1 MNNDQDRRVL
11 LAIALTLLVWLGW
24 SWFAAPPL
32 APKPTPEASPAA
44 ADGSGGP
51 VPSAA
56 ATPRAPAAPV
66 ETPCTG
72 TGEVLAT
79 EIASLKLGDC
89 GGLRAVELV
98 GREAPITVTPWWL
111 WAWRKVSF
119 QSPGPWS
126 PYGESMG
133 VEHLLSESGAFGL
146 PGAGPFGARGTWS
159 VQRAGDGLRAERV
172 TPDGL
177 RIVQELKPGADPDR
191 FVLRVRYEA
200 TAGAVDG
207 PFWIGVSDRFADIG
221 DLYDVRPRLEAV
233 VDGDLENLQTPSELG
248 TEELFEGPVSW
259 VGVADRY
266 FLAALQIPGEG
277 WGTYRHVRTGE
288 LTGGYVV
295 SSTARLE
302 PGAAIDASFDVYVG
316 PKEVERLDVLGGGL
330 EEGATLGFFGFFAK
344 ILLFFL
350 HIFYAAI
357 PNWGVAII
365 ALTFLVRASFYPL
378 AAKAF
383 RSGKAMQAIQPK
395 LKEIQEKYADDRE
408 AQTRETMKLLQEHG
422 VNPLSGCFPLLVQMP
437 VFFALYSALLQT
449 PALYHADFAYIR
461 DLSMP
466 DPFGLFPALMIV
478 GMVFQQRMTP
488 LTGMDPTQAQMM
500 RLMPYLFGLFMFNV
514 PAGLSLYY
522 VVNTVLAILQQ
533 WYNTRS
539 YASSQAATPAPG
551 VPT

>member
-24 SWFAAPPL
+24 SWFAAPPR
-32 APKPTPEASPAA
+32 APEPTPEASTAVARGVGAA
-44 ADGSGGP
+44 S
-51 VPSAA
+51 S
-56 ATPRAPAAPV
+56 ATPVVPAAPV

-72 TGEVLAT
+72 AGEVLPT
-79 EIASLKLGDC
+79 EIAQLKLGDC
-89 GGLRAVELV
+89 GGIRAVELV

-111 WAWRKVSF
+111 WAWRKLSF
-119 QSPGPWS
+119 QSPGPWT
-126 PYGESMG
+126 PYGESTG
-133 VEHLLSESGAFGL
+133 VEHLLSESGVFGL
-146 PGAGPFGARGTWS
+146 PGAGPFTARGTWS
-159 VQRAGDGLRAERV
+159 VRRAGDGLYAERL
-172 TPDGL
+172 TADGL
-177 RIVQELKPGADPDR
+177 RIVQELKPGTDPDR

-233 VDGDLENLQTPSELG
+233 VDGDLEKLQTPSELG
-248 TEELFEGPVSW
+248 TEAVLDGPVSW

-266 FLAALQIPGEG
+266 FLAALQIPAEG
-277 WGTYRHVRTGE
+277 WGSYRHVRTGE
-288 LTGGYVV
+288 LTGGYVLATT
-295 SSTARLE
+295 SRLE
-302 PGAAIDASFDVYVG
+302 PGTALDASFDIYVG
-316 PKEVERLDVLGGGL
+316 PKEVERLDALGGGL
-330 EEGATLGFFGFFAK
+330 EEAATLGFFGFFSK

-350 HIFYAAI
+350 HIFHAAV

-378 AAKAF
+378 SAKAF

-408 AQTRETMKLLQEHG
+408 AQTRETMKLFQEHG

-466 DPFGLFPALMIV
+466 DPFGVFPALMIV

-488 LTGMDPTQAQMM
+488 LTGVDPTQAQMM

-533 WYNTRS
+533 WYNTHS
-539 YASSQAATPAPG
+539 YASSQAATSAPG